1 MLIVK
6 VKYNMQTY
14 NFKACFICANTG
26 QTKTIEKQY
35 KAKNYLDAVNGL
47 RLYFETNRTVK
58 QLLELERI

>member
-1 MLIVK
+1 
-6 VKYNMQTY
+6 MQTY

-35 KAKNYLDAVNGL
+35 KAKNYIDARKGL
-47 RLYFETNRTVK
+47 RLYFETNKTVK